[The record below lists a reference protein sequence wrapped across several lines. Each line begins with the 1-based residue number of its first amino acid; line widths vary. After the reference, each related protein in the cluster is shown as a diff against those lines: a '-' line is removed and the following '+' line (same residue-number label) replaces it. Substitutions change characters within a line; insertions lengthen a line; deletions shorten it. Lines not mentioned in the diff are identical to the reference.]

1 MGVRAKEMLFS
12 YQVGGKRCVRTIQLV
27 SLAGMLTAACYLYGQ
42 QPTELA
48 DAIRALYQGNYERSA
63 SLAENYL
70 KSHPRSPAGRILLA
84 RAQIAQGKYPLAYQE
99 LRKVLRADPKNIDAL
114 YYLGQLSG
122 ILSQTEYQQ
131 LYALAPDSARVHQL
145 LAESYR
151 VQEKTDKAEEE
162 YQAALKANPRMVE
175 VLVALGDLTRS
186 QFRFDEA
193 ISYYSR
199 ALEVEPRNYDSTY
212 GLGACYH
219 FRQEPQKAIE
229 YFKRAVDID
238 PSSAAGR
245 LALGDALLRADQPG
259 PAVSELKSAVALE
272 PEMRQAYS
280 LLGRAHQKL
289 GQSRE
294 AAEAFKRAQ
303 ELIQSE
309 MESRQGLFVSDEVT
323 PTPPPSREGEVQPPT
338 PKN

>member
-1 MGVRAKEMLFS
+1 
-12 YQVGGKRCVRTIQLV
+12 V
-27 SLAGMLTAACYLYGQ
+27 SLAAILTTACYLYGQ
-42 QPTELA
+42 QTTELA
-48 DAIRALYQGNYERSA
+48 DATRALYQGNYDRSA
-63 SLAENYL
+63 LLAENYL
-70 KSHPRSPAGRILLA
+70 KSHPQSPAGRILLA
-84 RAQIAQGKYPLAYQE
+84 RAQISQGKFSLAYQE
-99 LRKVLRADPKNIDAL
+99 LRKALRADPQNIDAL

-122 ILSQTEYQQ
+122 ILSKAEYQR
-131 LYALAPDSARVHQL
+131 LYTLAPDSARVHQL

-162 YQAALKANPRMVE
+162 YQAALKANPQMVE

-193 ISYYSR
+193 MTYYSR
-199 ALEVEPRNYDSTY
+199 ALEIEPQNYDALY

-229 YFKRAVDID
+229 YFSRAIAVD

-245 LALGDALLRADQPG
+245 LALGDALLRADQPRA
-259 PAVSELKSAVALE
+259 AVNELKTAVALE
-272 PEMRQAYS
+272 PKMRQAYS

-289 GQSRE
+289 GESRK

-309 MESRQGLFVSDEVT
+309 MDTRQTLFVSEDVT
-323 PTPPPSREGEVQPPT
+323 PASPPPVKGDAQPPT

>member
-1 MGVRAKEMLFS
+1 MPFNYRVGRKSWVRRAQF
-12 YQVGGKRCVRTIQLV
+12 V
-27 SLAGMLTAACYLYGQ
+27 SLAGILVTACYLFGQ
-42 QPTELA
+42 HTTKLA
-48 DAIRALYQGNYERSA
+48 EATRALYRGNYERSA

-70 KSHPRSPAGRILLA
+70 KSYPRSPAGRILLA

-99 LRKVLRADPKNIDAL
+99 LRKVLRTHPKSIDAL
-114 YYLGQLSG
+114 YYLGKLSG
-122 ILSQTEYQQ
+122 ILSQTEYQR

-162 YQAALKANPRMVE
+162 YQAALKANPRTIE

-199 ALEVEPRNYDSTY
+199 ALEIEPRNYDGIY

-229 YFKRAVDID
+229 YLRRAVAVD
-238 PSSAAGR
+238 PSSAAAR

-259 PAVSELKSAVALE
+259 AAINELKSAIALE
-272 PEMRQAYS
+272 PKMRQAYS

-294 AAEAFKRAQ
+294 AAEAFRRAQ

-309 MESRQGLFVSDEVT
+309 MESRQTLFVSEDLT
-323 PTPPPSREGEVQPPT
+323 PASPPSAEGAAEPPN